1 MPERSAYE
9 QGEFCW
15 SDMGTQDLDAMVSFY
30 TSVFGWTAENVMP
43 PEAPVKY
50 FMMRQN
56 GKDVTAI
63 GWKDDPSPQRLGPYI
78 SVEDADATAARAK
91 ELGGNLIVE
100 PFDIADNGRMA
111 VLQDPT
117 GSIISLWQA
126 GTGIGATLRDEPGA
140 MCWFELN
147 TSDLDA
153 ARDFYTGL
161 FGYSIDDISD
171 ETLAY
176 NVLLLD
182 SLPEGQRSVA
192 GIYSSDNLP
201 KGWTVCF
208 AVDDADAHVERVRSG
223 GGSVLSEPEDT
234 PYGRFAV
241 VQDPNGATFSV
252 MVMADAPTG

>member
-1 MPERSAYE
+1 MPERSSYQ

-30 TSVFGWTAENVMP
+30 TTVFGWNAENVMP

-50 FMMRQN
+50 FMMRRN

-63 GWKDDPSPQRLGPYI
+63 GWKDDPSPQTLGPYI

-91 ELGGNLIVE
+91 
-100 PFDIADNGRMA
+100 PFDIFDNGRMA
-111 VLQDPT
+111 VLQDPM
-117 GSIISLWQA
+117 GSIISLWEA

-147 TSDLDA
+147 TSDHGA

-161 FGYSIDDISD
+161 FGYTIDDISD
-171 ETLAY
+171 ETMTY
-176 NVLLLD
+176 NVLLLE

-192 GIYSSDNLP
+192 GIYSSEDLP

-208 AVDDADAHVERVRSG
+208 AVDDADAHVERARSNG
-223 GGSVLSEPEDT
+223 GKMLSEPVDS
-234 PYGRFAV
+234 PYGRYALL
-241 VQDPNGATFSV
+241 QDPNGATFSV
-252 MVMADAPTG
+252 MKMAWMPAG